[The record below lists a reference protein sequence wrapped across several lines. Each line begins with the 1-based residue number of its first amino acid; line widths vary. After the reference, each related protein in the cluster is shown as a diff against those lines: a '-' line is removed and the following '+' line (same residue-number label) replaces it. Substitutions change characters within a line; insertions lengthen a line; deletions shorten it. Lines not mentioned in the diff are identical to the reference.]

1 MVIRNFFLLSLCAGI
16 SLHAQEKPPEIKGA
30 SVMVIDAVSGDVLF
44 ERNADEKRPVGST
57 QKLLTSLLVA
67 EAGNLDQSVT
77 IEPIDE
83 QAEPT
88 TLQLKPGTSYTR
100 AELLTALLVKSPN
113 DVARAL
119 ARDHSGS
126 IETFAS
132 AMNEKALT
140 LGADSSHFVNP
151 NGLPADEQYSTAT
164 DMARIARA
172 AYANPVL
179 RPIMTIKYLSF
190 RYADG
195 HVYLIRNTN
204 QTMRDNWFCNG
215 MKTGYTD
222 KAKHCL
228 VSSGAVEG
236 REVISVIL
244 GSTKDRVF
252 TDSAKILRWALGLPK
267 ETVEKPVAPPRKLR
281 AKPSPTPRPKTR
293 TAAMALSTS
302 TTA

>member
-1 MVIRNFFLLSLCAGI
+1 
-16 SLHAQEKPPEIKGA
+16 
-30 SVMVIDAVSGDVLF
+30 MVIDAVSGDVLF

-67 EAGNLDQSVT
+67 EAGNLDQPVT

-100 AELLTALLVKSPN
+100 SELLTALLVKSPN

-151 NGLPADEQYSTAT
+151 NGLPANEQYSTAT

-179 RPIMTIKYLSF
+179 RPIMTIKYLPF

-267 ETVEKPVAPPRKLR
+267 ETVEKPVVPSRKLR

-293 TAAMALSTS
+293 TATMALSTS
-302 TTA
+302 SAA